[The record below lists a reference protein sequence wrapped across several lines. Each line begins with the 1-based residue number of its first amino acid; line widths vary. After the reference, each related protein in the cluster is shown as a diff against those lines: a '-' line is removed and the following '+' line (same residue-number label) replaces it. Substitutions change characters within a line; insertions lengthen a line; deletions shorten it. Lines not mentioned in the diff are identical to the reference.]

1 MTASFAAVALPT
13 ATVGPAKRGR
23 SEVANGPPRDV
34 PSRAATIHAIRLAL
48 GTPGR
53 LHEVSDWH
61 DVLRAAVV
69 EKCAPLAWL
78 RSGAAI
84 GAAAPVEISA
94 AFRSHL
100 VANTVRV
107 RSMLIASCATAAVLE
122 REGIFPIV
130 LKGPPLAARLYG
142 DSAARV
148 SSDLDW
154 FVSGALRHT
163 LHRVMMGEGW
173 TCIEGER
180 DGDPCYAR
188 HGKWG
193 EIYLEVHSSLLHAR
207 YGYLPLPA
215 PLATRRSI
223 DGMAVLTHDDSLL
236 PGYLSAH
243 LATHRCAPLAW
254 LIDLL
259 ELWNSLGPRQ
269 RADAQADAGRAGVDR
284 YLSWALRRA
293 TLLRC
298 AATGDERAAD
308 RLGIDDAGRVEP
320 HPMWRHI
327 ALAPGIAGSVRA
339 ARAWVAPSWVTPQSA
354 GWVATMTR
362 RIATHWREA
371 LHVGRDSMRRDGTAR
386 RATASIRGPL
396 PAEDTRTFRAVRQL
410 VERGDE
416 VWIVVTGASMRPTL
430 DPGDRVLLAPA
441 TRGVNVGNIVL
452 ADHHGRPLLHRIVG
466 RRADVLSTIGDNCL
480 RPDPP
485 IRLANVVARAEA
497 VHSAHGLSA
506 LRATTR
512 FGLAALARF
521 VGLEARA
528 RLLRLWY
535 RARYF
540 DGTHVWNDAE
550 G

>member
-1 MTASFAAVALPT
+1 MASFAAAALPT
-13 ATVGPAKRGR
+13 ATVGSVKRLR
-23 SEVANGPPRDV
+23 SEIADGTQRDV
-34 PSRAATIHAIRLAL
+34 PSRAAIIHAIRLAL
-48 GTPGR
+48 GISSR
-53 LHEVSDWH
+53 LREVRDWR

-78 RSGAAI
+78 RCGAAI

-94 AFRSHL
+94 AFRSHF
-100 VANTVRV
+100 VANTARA
-107 RSMLIASCATAAVLE
+107 RSMLTASCATAAVLE
-122 REGIFPIV
+122 LEGIFPII

-148 SSDLDW
+148 CSDLDW
-154 FVSGALRHT
+154 FVSDASRNT
-163 LHRVMMGEGW
+163 MHRVMMGEGW

-180 DGDPCYAR
+180 DGDPCYGR
-188 HGKWG
+188 HGEWG

-215 PLATRRSI
+215 PLAKRARI
-223 DGMAVLTHDDSLL
+223 DGLAVLAHDGSLL

-243 LATHRCAPLAW
+243 LATHRGAPLAW

-259 ELWNSLGPRQ
+259 ELWNSLSPRERGDA
-269 RADAQADAGRAGVDR
+269 RAAAARAGVDR
-284 YLSWALRRA
+284 YLSWAMRRA
-293 TLLRC
+293 TLLHC

-308 RLGIDDAGRVEP
+308 RLGIGDAGRVEP

-327 ALAPGIAGSVRA
+327 ALAPGIRGSVRA
-339 ARAWVAPSWVTPQSA
+339 ARSWIAPSWVTAQGSA
-354 GWVATMTR
+354 WVVTMIR
-362 RIATHWREA
+362 RIATHWREV
-371 LHVGRDSMRRDGTAR
+371 LHVDRDFMRRDGTAR
-386 RATASIRGPL
+386 HATASIRGPL

-466 RRADVLSTIGDNCL
+466 RRADVFSTIGDNCL